1 MDYDALAK
9 QFGAVE
15 AAQQPQANTPDWMSR
30 LSPKDQVELQMKQ
43 HEEGRKRIAS
53 LDESIANESKTVE
66 WLKRFGALNQNART
80 GGWHEQIFSNT
91 GLGRGDEEKEMIAIQ
106 SYLAP
111 KMRDPGSGASSDK
124 DVSMFLSALPGIDKP
139 GDVNKGIRENFMSQ
153 YDRAVSKRTAM
164 ESYLHNN
171 GTLVGFDDQW
181 SKRGSQ
187 VPAAAQASAPQTKPA
202 QAFALPPNAKQYKGK
217 TIQDEKTGKKLKSDG
232 TKWVPQ

>member
-15 AAQQPQANTPDWMSR
+15 AAQQPQANMPDWMSR

-53 LDESIANESKTVE
+53 LDESISSEGKTVE
-66 WLKRFGALNQNART
+66 WLKRFGALNQNSRT
-80 GGWHEQIFSNT
+80 GGLHEQIFSGT
-91 GLGRGDEEKEMIAIQ
+91 GLGRGDDEKEMIAIQ

-111 KMRDPGSGASSDK
+111 KMRETGSGATSDR

-139 GDVNKGIRENFMSQ
+139 GNVNRDIRENFMTQ
-153 YDRAVSKRTAM
+153 YNKAVEKRTAM
-164 ESYLHNN
+164 ESYLNNN

-181 SKRGSQ
+181 SKRGK
-187 VPAAAQASAPQTKPA
+187 PAAAPVQPA
-202 QAFALPPNAKQYKGK
+202 QPQKPKPGSVVDGYQFLGGDPGNPKMWAKVKR
-217 TIQDEKTGKKLKSDG
+217 
-232 TKWVPQ
+232 